1 MQHLFW
7 NISCNIELQN
17 SGRVNFYPS
26 ACQQEI
32 VICLHLKLH
41 SSAIWYVTDL
51 TFTCYC
57 MTANCCNQSFHI
69 QKWLLVMSNL
79 EITRSWRN
87 FENKKYSSE
96 PTTCSYEIIGKT
108 KHLEPWSFPM
118 SSTWRSEDPL
128 PCICRCSFSR
138 KLALAARLCLHIL
151 PAEFALFLVMLVQTE

>member
-118 SSTWRSEDPL
+118 SSSWRS
-128 PCICRCSFSR
+128 SR
-138 KLALAARLCLHIL
+138 ASVVARLVESLHL
-151 PAEFALFLVMLVQTE
+151 LLVSLRKFSPLQSSLSFL